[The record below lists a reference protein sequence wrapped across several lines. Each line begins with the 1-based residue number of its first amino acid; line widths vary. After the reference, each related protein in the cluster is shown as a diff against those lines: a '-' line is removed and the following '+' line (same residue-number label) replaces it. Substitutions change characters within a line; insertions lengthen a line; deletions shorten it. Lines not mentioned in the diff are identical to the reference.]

1 MVGQRK
7 VSYILKKKKKPSCD
21 NSKKKLTISFT
32 SLGLF
37 LFVAVAGLWPLLDP
51 VDFDLPP
58 SGPDFGFF
66 AVRFFGC
73 VGRISLFDT

>member
-1 MVGQRK
+1 MDLPVKWTLDDGSVKGLLHPEEKNCLVKIQ
-7 VSYILKKKKKPSCD
+7 KK
-21 NSKKKLTISFT
+21 TISFT

-37 LFVAVAGLWPLLDP
+37 LFVAVVGLWPLLDP

-66 AVRFFGC
+66 AVRFFG
-73 VGRISLFDT
+73 